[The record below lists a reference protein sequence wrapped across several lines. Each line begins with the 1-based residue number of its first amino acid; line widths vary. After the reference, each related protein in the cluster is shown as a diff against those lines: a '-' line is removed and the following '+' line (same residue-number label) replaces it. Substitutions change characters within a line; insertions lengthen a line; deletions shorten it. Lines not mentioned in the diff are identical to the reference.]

1 MSDRGAIHHSWRQS
15 GHHEPSLVF
24 LTGGN
29 VALLDADALASFML
43 DHPQSLGLIAAE
55 QRHRFNA
62 AAATVGVHTRVVW
75 SGEGI
80 NYSKG
85 QRTRLLLLERART
98 VEVGNAAPADRQ
110 AVVAR

>member
-1 MSDRGAIHHSWRQS
+1 MGAQ
-15 GHHEPSLVF
+15 V
-24 LTGGN
+24 
-29 VALLDADALASFML
+29 
-43 DHPQSLGLIAAE
+43 
-55 QRHRFNA
+55 NA

-98 VEVGNAAPADRQ
+98 VEVGNASPGPSKRGTPLS
-110 AVVAR
+110 